1 VYNPNLHVLP
11 DPGSHATRR
20 LAADL
25 TRRHSY
31 GFIPVPPATII
42 TIGVFDGVH
51 RGHRALLSRSVEWQ
65 RARSPAARILA
76 LAFDP
81 HPLASLR
88 PQAAPVRLS
97 TFEQRACWLREA
109 GADVVER
116 LDPSPDLLALEPQAF
131 VETHLAPRR
140 PVCIVEGADFR
151 FGRGR
156 AAGVDTLR
164 ELGRRAGFEVD
175 VVAPVEIA
183 LGDQTVATASSSL
196 VRRLVGAGR
205 VRDAACAL
213 GRPYELEGTV
223 IQGDRRGRLLGFP
236 TINLDTPCLIPATGV
251 YAAEAVL
258 PDGRVAP
265 AAVSAG
271 PRPMYPGS
279 PPTIEA
285 HLIGLSPESAER
297 PNLPGLPEYG
307 WPVRLRLA
315 AWLRDQVQFG
325 SVEALVAQIDR
336 DCARAVELLG
346 ASAEPAH
353 A

>member
-1 VYNPNLHVLP
+1 VPP
-11 DPGSHATRR
+11 ADPGRH
-20 LAADL
+20 
-25 TRRHSY
+25 HSY
-31 GFIPVPPATII
+31 GFSVPPPSII

-51 RGHRALLSRSVEWQ
+51 RGHQALLARAIEWRS
-65 RARSPAARILA
+65 AHNPGASILA

-88 PQAAPVRLS
+88 PQAAPAGLS
-97 TFEQRACWLREA
+97 TFEQRARWLREA
-109 GADVVER
+109 GADAVER
-116 LDPSPDLLALEPQAF
+116 LDPSPDLLALDPEAF
-131 VETHLAPRR
+131 VEAHLAPRR
-140 PVCIVEGADFR
+140 PVCLVEGADFR

-164 ELGRRAGFEVD
+164 DLGRRAGFEVE
-175 VVAPVEIA
+175 VVEPVEITLA
-183 LGDQTVATASSSL
+183 DQTTATASSSL
-196 VRRLVGAGR
+196 VRRLVTAGR
-205 VRDAACAL
+205 VQDAACAL

-236 TINLDTPCLIPATGV
+236 TINLETPCLIPATGV
-251 YAAEAVL
+251 YAADAVL
-258 PDGRVAP
+258 PDGRVVP
-265 AAVSAG
+265 AAASAG
-271 PRPMYPGS
+271 PRPMYPDS
-279 PPTIEA
+279 PPTVEA
-285 HLIGLSPESAER
+285 HLIGLGPESAVR

-325 SVEALVAQIDR
+325 SAQALIAQIDR